1 MSPDHG
7 VSSVGH
13 LVSRKEPVLAGI
25 CVAEH
30 QSRVDAGAEGVDDR
44 RGLGLV
50 DGARDAVLLERRL
63 ETRIK
68 TGLTGFGT
76 NSDDLFGLL

>member
-1 MSPDHG
+1 M
-7 VSSVGH
+7 
-13 LVSRKEPVLAGI
+13 
-25 CVAEH
+25 AEH

-63 ETRIK
+63 ETRTK
-68 TGLTGFGT
+68 TGLTGF
-76 NSDDLFGLL
+76 